1 MIATEPRMPAAATSA
16 PSPDAA
22 TVTIGVWPLSISP
35 RSSPE
40 GEKKNT
46 RPSAPPATISPSRA
60 IATELSG
67 VGSVTAVGALPSSGQ
82 MRSVRSYAAL
92 TSALPSGVNATPL
105 TFC

>member
-35 RSSPE
+35 RCSPE
-40 GEKKNT
+40 DEKKNT

-67 VGSVTAVGALPSSGQ
+67 VGSVTTVGALPSSGQ
-82 MRSVRSYAAL
+82 MRSVRS
-92 TSALPSGVNATPL
+92 
-105 TFC
+105 